1 MRSGRILIVDDE
13 PQIRRTLRA
22 ALVGQGYE
30 VHDARTG
37 EEALESVRK
46 TRFDVVLLDLGMPGM
61 SGLDTCRAMR
71 TNSTVAIIVLTVSD
85 SETTKVSV
93 LDAGADDYVTKPFGV
108 AELLARVRA
117 VLRRSPA
124 PPSEAQVMNVGD
136 LQINF
141 GSRRIIANGRE
152 VRITPKEW
160 DLLQYL
166 VINVDIAIPHVRLLQ
181 AVWGPDYGG
190 EVQYLRVFINQLRRK
205 IEADPAHPRYI
216 LTEPWIGYRFV
227 SK

>member
-108 AELLARVRA
+108 AELLA
-117 VLRRSPA
+117 
-124 PPSEAQVMNVGD
+124 
-136 LQINF
+136 
-141 GSRRIIANGRE
+141 
-152 VRITPKEW
+152 
-160 DLLQYL
+160 
-166 VINVDIAIPHVRLLQ
+166 
-181 AVWGPDYGG
+181 
-190 EVQYLRVFINQLRRK
+190 
-205 IEADPAHPRYI
+205 
-216 LTEPWIGYRFV
+216 
-227 SK
+227 